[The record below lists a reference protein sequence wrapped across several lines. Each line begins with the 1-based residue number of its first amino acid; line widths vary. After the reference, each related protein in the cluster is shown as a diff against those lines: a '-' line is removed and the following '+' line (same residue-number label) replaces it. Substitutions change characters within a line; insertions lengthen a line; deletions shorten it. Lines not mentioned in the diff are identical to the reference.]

1 TVEPTWLKLC
11 ILTPGLACSALVTDF
26 TWPSKKVPKTL
37 VLIAVSIL
45 KKMVSAFSFSWKKK
59 RELAKLQTEMK
70 LPPHKLITDSPTRW
84 GSKLAMIE
92 RVLEQEKAISEI
104 LKADKKTRCLVP
116 GYNEK
121 DVMESV
127 VKALGPLRDFTDAL
141 SGEDYVSVS
150 YVKPVLHLFKEHL
163 LKADDDDTDL
173 SGEMKMTILNYLTD
187 KYKDPRTDE
196 LLDMASLVDPRF
208 KRKYIDSDNLEKIQ
222 ARAVSELESL
232 LTVTVQAQCPAASS
246 STSTSQSLEAEANQ
260 GPHKKKAK
268 KTLAS
273 FLKTSAVTAAGTSA
287 SPSLKEAIEA
297 ELKSYLS

>member
-1 TVEPTWLKLC
+1 
-11 ILTPGLACSALVTDF
+11 
-26 TWPSKKVPKTL
+26 
-37 VLIAVSIL
+37 
-45 KKMVSAFSFSWKKK
+45 M
-59 RELAKLQTEMK
+59 
-70 LPPHKLITDSPTRW
+70 
-84 GSKLAMIE
+84 
-92 RVLEQEKAISEI
+92 
-104 LKADKKTRCLVP
+104 
-116 GYNEK
+116 
-121 DVMESV
+121 
-127 VKALGPLRDFTDAL
+127 
-141 SGEDYVSVS
+141 SVS

-187 KYKDPRTDE
+187 KYKDPKTDE

-273 FLKTSAVTAAGTSA
+273 FLKTSVTAAGTSAA

-297 ELKSYLS
+297 ELKSYLSVPNADSEMDPLEWWQNHDGNFPRVSQLARKYLCIPATSAPSERVFSTGGNIVTCQRATLKPEKVDKLIFLAKNL